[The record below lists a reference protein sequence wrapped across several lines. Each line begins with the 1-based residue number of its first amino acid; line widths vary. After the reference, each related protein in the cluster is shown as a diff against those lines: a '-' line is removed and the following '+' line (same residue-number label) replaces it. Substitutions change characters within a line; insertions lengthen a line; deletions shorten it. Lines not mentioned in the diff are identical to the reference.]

1 VGRHAQLAPHIFP
14 TPRLL
19 ACILMSCFA
28 AAPAPLWGLAEG
40 EGEAPPPLEKAEQN
54 RLRALRAAEACLGG
68 AGALLWSAERCAA
81 HRADRPAAAL
91 DPPPTA
97 DPDAPSTLADVA
109 AQARPRA
116 VIFKVL
122 FGEM

>member
-1 VGRHAQLAPHIFP
+1 MA
-14 TPRLL
+14 
-19 ACILMSCFA
+19 SWFA